1 MKNSTLKIIIFIFL
15 GLVIFTNYTK
25 SNFPNSEQESL
36 LFMLEEEKLAHDV
49 YTQLY
54 EKWETRQFENIK
66 ESEKIHME
74 KIKTLLDQNK
84 ILYEILPIGK
94 FKNQNL
100 QKLYN
105 DLIAKG
111 NISEIEALKVGA
123 TIEDVDIFD
132 LKRLKKETENQQ
144 ILNVYDFLECG
155 SRNHLRAFNRGLSV
169 NNSSYEVQYISKQ
182 EFNKIINNE
191 HEKCGKTFNSSCNKN
206 ENVTMRRGKNRNF
219 KN

>member
-25 SNFPNSEQESL
+25 SNFLNNDQESL

-144 ILNVYDFLECG
+144 ILNVYDFLECD

-206 ENVTMRRGKNRNF
+206 ENATMRRGKNRNF

>member
-25 SNFPNSEQESL
+25 SNFLNNEQESL

-94 FKNQNL
+94 FKT
-100 QKLYN
+100 K
-105 DLIAKG
+105 
-111 NISEIEALKVGA
+111 
-123 TIEDVDIFD
+123 IF
-132 LKRLKKETENQQ
+132 
-144 ILNVYDFLECG
+144 
-155 SRNHLRAFNRGLSV
+155 RN
-169 NNSSYEVQYISKQ
+169 YIM
-182 EFNKIINNE
+182 I
-191 HEKCGKTFNSSCNKN
+191 
-206 ENVTMRRGKNRNF
+206 
-219 KN
+219 

>member
-1 MKNSTLKIIIFIFL
+1 MKNSSLKIIMFLIL

-25 SNFPNSEQESL
+25 TNFSKNDQESL

-54 EKWETRQFENIK
+54 EKWETRQFGNIK
-66 ESEKIHME
+66 ESEKMHME
-74 KIKTLLDQNK
+74 KVKTLLDQNK
-84 ILYEILPIGK
+84 IQYEVLPLGK
-94 FKNQNL
+94 FKNKNL
-100 QKLYN
+100 QKLYY

-144 ILNVYDFLECG
+144 ILSTYDFLECG
-155 SRNHLRAFNRGLSV
+155 SRNHLRAFNRGLNM
-169 NNSSYEVQYISKQ
+169 NNSSYEAQYISK
-182 EFNKIINNE
+182 EEWNKIINNE
-191 HEKCGKTFNSSCNKN
+191 HEQCGKTLNSSCNKN
-206 ENVTMRRGKNRNF
+206 ENATVRKGKNRNF